1 MGTASI
7 PGTGLSYREH
17 FGDGVQTPPNDRLPG
32 QPTDGQ
38 RQAHTFIN
46 TAPVEEIHSAS
57 TELLTSESLKQ
68 VKHFIQTAHQQH
80 EEITKELVEASAAKA
95 LAEAR
100 FDSWNRG
107 FLFKK
112 LFKRAFTKRQDA
124 YETET
129 AKASELEEQL
139 RLSTIATHIEI
150 EKEQADFYYRLRDEF
165 AVLSECAAIWD
176 IKTRQTTD
184 MFHER
189 TTAST
194 RLSRERVTFS
204 LGSCDL
210 IQWDQKVPS
219 LKNAKGGDFYLYPG
233 FILYRAAREAFSIIE
248 YQDVRGI
255 ATNVSFIEE
264 EKIPPTPKSS
274 DSLGQ
279 SPTKMVAATGD
290 LLITTKS
297 PSCNMA
303 ACLSRV
309 TPGSGKNFN
318 SRICRRW

>member
-1 MGTASI
+1 
-7 PGTGLSYREH
+7 
-17 FGDGVQTPPNDRLPG
+17 
-32 QPTDGQ
+32 
-38 RQAHTFIN
+38 
-46 TAPVEEIHSAS
+46 
-57 TELLTSESLKQ
+57 
-68 VKHFIQTAHQQH
+68 
-80 EEITKELVEASAAKA
+80 
-95 LAEAR
+95 
-100 FDSWNRG
+100 
-107 FLFKK
+107 
-112 LFKRAFTKRQDA
+112 
-124 YETET
+124 
-129 AKASELEEQL
+129 
-139 RLSTIATHIEI
+139 
-150 EKEQADFYYRLRDEF
+150 
-165 AVLSECAAIWD
+165 
-176 IKTRQTTD
+176 

-219 LKNAKGGDFYLYPG
+219 LKNAKGGDFYLYRG

-264 EKIPPTPKSS
+264 EKIPP
-274 DSLGQ
+274 DSKVIGQ
-279 SPTKMVAATGD
+279 SWATPIKMVAATGD

-318 SRICRRW
+318 SRFAEVGELLRGYEQVNRIVQPHRRLAEHRRSSRCWLERGSSPTPTQSSSAAPPPQPPVANYQA